1 MGRTVII
8 TGTNRGI
15 GKSILKEF
23 CKEKDITVLAHARKP
38 YPDFEAYINILQNE
52 NNKIVPIYFDFL
64 NEKEISEQLRSIL
77 KDYKK
82 INVLVNNVG
91 MVQPSSSFL
100 MTSMNSIKESF
111 QINFFS
117 QVLIT
122 QLVAK
127 SMIRNHDGAIVN
139 IASIAAFNVMA
150 GQFEYVTSKAA
161 VVTMTMKL
169 AMELAPYGIRCNAV
183 APGLTETEML
193 CNMKE
198 ELKENLCSQVSLHR
212 FGRPEEIAKL
222 VYFLASP
229 ESSYINGQTIRVDGG
244 SGTL

>member
-23 CKEKDITVLAHARKP
+23 CKEKDITVLAHSRKP
-38 YPDFEAYINILQNE
+38 YPDFESYINILQNE
-52 NNKIVPIYFDFL
+52 NYKIVPIYFDFL

-82 INVLVNNVG
+82 VDVLVNNVG

-122 QLVAK
+122 Q
-127 SMIRNHDGAIVN
+127 
-139 IASIAAFNVMA
+139 
-150 GQFEYVTSKAA
+150 
-161 VVTMTMKL
+161 
-169 AMELAPYGIRCNAV
+169 
-183 APGLTETEML
+183 
-193 CNMKE
+193 
-198 ELKENLCSQVSLHR
+198 
-212 FGRPEEIAKL
+212 
-222 VYFLASP
+222 
-229 ESSYINGQTIRVDGG
+229 
-244 SGTL
+244 